1 MLAKSLREYLDQR
14 KIKYLTITHSRAF
27 TAQEVAE
34 CAHIPGNILAKTVV
48 VEIDGQMAMA
58 VVPANHRVRLDD
70 LRALIHTDDVR
81 LMREDE
87 FRRHFPDCETGAIP
101 PFGNLYE
108 IPVFVDPELS
118 DQGEIVFNAGSHTEA
133 IRMRWEDFER
143 LVKPRVAKFAK

>member
-34 CAHIPGNILAKTVV
+34 CAHIPGNILAKTVM

-101 PFGNLYE
+101 PFSNLYE

-118 DQGEIVFNAGSHTEA
+118 DQEEIVFNAGSHTEA

>member
-1 MLAKSLREYLDQR
+1 MLAKSLRDYLDHN

-34 CAHIPGNILAKTVV
+34 CAHIPGSILAKTVM

-70 LRALIHTDDVR
+70 LRGLIHTNDVR

-87 FRRHFPDCETGAIP
+87 FRRQFPDCEVGAIP
-101 PFGNLYE
+101 PFGNLYD
-108 IPVFVDPELS
+108 IPVFVSPELA
-118 DQGEIVFNAGSHTEA
+118 DVGDIAFNAGSHTET
-133 IRMRWEDFER
+133 IKMRWADFER
-143 LVKPRVAKFAK
+143 LVNPRVAKFAT